1 MTGIGTLLRF
11 FLRRE
16 RVQIPVYVLLF
27 AVVIASTA
35 LQSEELYPTG
45 DARAGYVATVTGNP
59 GLIAMV
65 GPPYDVTTVGG
76 DVAWQFGGIGAAF
89 VALMSMFFVGR
100 HTRGEEQS
108 GRSELVGAA
117 PVDRH
122 APLAAALIVVAAAQ
136 VCLGVAVAL
145 TMIAVGEPNAGS
157 LAFGA
162 SLTGVGLVFAGVA
175 AVAMQVSQT
184 TSSAYGM
191 TGAALGAAY
200 LLRAAGDV
208 GDGTLSWLS
217 PIGWGQAMRPYA
229 EERWWPLALM
239 LGATAGLVWLAVVL
253 RARRDEGA
261 GLVATRPG
269 PAQAGDLLLR
279 PLGLALRLQRGALI
293 GWSAGLFVSGVSIGL
308 TGRDAEQL
316 VGDSDA
322 LTDFLQQAGGDIVDQ
337 YFAVSMLS
345 MALIG
350 AGFGIQSALRMRGEE
365 TSGRLEPLLATAI
378 SRRAW
383 AGAYVAVALLGSV
396 VVLGANG
403 LGAGIAD
410 AINSDD
416 ASQLPRLL
424 AAGLAPVPAVWV
436 LVGVAVLLFGLAPR
450 AAAAAWGALGACFLL
465 SLLGPLL
472 GLPDWVLDIS
482 PFAHVPELPA
492 ADFSV
497 GPLLALSAVAAA
509 LVVLG
514 LGAFRRRD
522 VVP

>member
-1 MTGIGTLLRF
+1 
-11 FLRRE
+11 
-16 RVQIPVYVLLF
+16 
-27 AVVIASTA
+27 
-35 LQSEELYPTG
+35 
-45 DARAGYVATVTGNP
+45 
-59 GLIAMV
+59 
-65 GPPYDVTTVGG
+65 
-76 DVAWQFGGIGAAF
+76 
-89 VALMSMFFVGR
+89 
-100 HTRGEEQS
+100 
-108 GRSELVGAA
+108 
-117 PVDRH
+117 
-122 APLAAALIVVAAAQ
+122 VVAGAQ
-136 VCLGVAVAL
+136 LLLGAAVAL
-145 TMIAVGEPNAGS
+145 TMIWVGEPSAGS

-162 SLTGVGLVFAGVA
+162 SLTGVGLVFAGIA
-175 AVAMQVSQT
+175 AVAMQVSQA

-191 TGAALGAAY
+191 TGAVLGGAY

-229 EERWWPLALM
+229 DERWWPLALM
-239 LGATAGLVWLAVVL
+239 LAASAGLVWLAVAL

-261 GLVATRPG
+261 GLVAPGPG
-269 PAQAGDLLLR
+269 PAHAGDLLLR
-279 PLGLALRLQRGALI
+279 PFGLALRLQRGALL
-293 GWSAGLFVSGVSIGL
+293 GWTAGLFVSGVSIGL

-350 AGFGIQSALRMRGEE
+350 AGFGIQAALRMRAEE
-365 TSGRLEPLLATAI
+365 TSGRLEPLLATAL
-378 SRRAW
+378 SRRRW
-383 AGAYVAVALLGSV
+383 ATAYVAVALAGSV

-416 ASQLPRLL
+416 AGRVPELL

-436 LVGVAVLLFGLAPR
+436 LVGAAVALFGLVPR
-450 AAAAAWGALGACFLL
+450 AAAAAWGLLGGCFLL

-492 ADFSV
+492 ADFSAP
-497 GPLLALSAVAAA
+497 PLLALTAVAAA
-509 LVVLG
+509 LVVVG
-514 LGAFRRRD
+514 IGAFRRRD
-522 VVP
+522 VGF